1 MLQKKMEKMKIRQKL
16 NFGYSVVIVLM
27 IVSGLFSIISL
38 RTLYGNLTSFRNG
51 ARKAQASTQMSRVH
65 INVAARNIREMA
77 LNPDTGSYPT
87 FRVEIEERVQ
97 EAWAELESI
106 KETGLIEDEL
116 FNKFSDSL
124 EEWVTIGYDIMAEIE
139 AGNRDMATQM
149 ILEECVPALDEL
161 TTTAQE
167 INAVTEE
174 LTADAIS
181 SSKNSFGIG
190 VITIIAFILLAT
202 ALSAYI
208 GKTIIYAVTAPLV
221 EIEAVAKGLSH
232 GNLHNDLTYKSE
244 DELGSL
250 ANNLRDSIKTLS
262 TYVDDIS
269 RTMNEFSKGNFVVQP
284 EVEWK
289 GDFEGIHDSFMMFED
304 KMAETIRG
312 IQEVAEQVKSGSD
325 NVSDSSTDLAQAATE
340 QAGIAQ
346 ELAATIESVSGQV
359 SQNAESAKEIS
370 RKVENVGE
378 EIFQGNEKMQ
388 EMVLS
393 MKEIS
398 NASQEIGKIIATIN
412 DIASQTNLL
421 ALNASIEA
429 ARAGEAGR
437 GFAVVADQV
446 STLASQSS
454 DAAKEST
461 VLIES
466 SMRAVKKG
474 VVIAEE
480 TAKQLE
486 NVVTG
491 SKTITEE
498 VNKVASALEA
508 QEDSFAQINTGVDN
522 INDVVQTN
530 AATSEECAA
539 ASQEMNNQAGA
550 LESLV
555 SRFNI

>member
-1 MLQKKMEKMKIRQKL
+1 MLTKKMEKMKMQQKL
-16 NFGYSVVIVLM
+16 NFGYIIVIVLM
-27 IVSGLFSIISL
+27 VISGLFSIISL
-38 RTLYGNLTSFRNG
+38 RTLYGNLTSYTNG
-51 ARKAQASTQMSRVH
+51 AQVVETATQMSRVH
-65 INVAARNIREMA
+65 INVAARDIREMA
-77 LNPDTGSYPT
+77 LNDDTSAYST
-87 FRVEIEERVQ
+87 YKAEIEERV
-97 EAWAELESI
+97 EKAREEIVAL
-106 KETGLIEDEL
+106 KATGLIDADTVES
-116 FNKFSDSL
+116 FSNSL
-124 EEWVTIGYDIMAEIE
+124 EEWIEVGYEIIGELE
-139 AGNRDMATQM
+139 AGNREEATQL
-149 ILEECVPALDEL
+149 IFNDCVPLLNKLITA
-161 TTTAQE
+161 AQE
-167 INAVTEE
+167 IDVIAGDITNEALISSRNSFYIGVAVT
-174 LTADAIS
+174 
-181 SSKNSFGIG
+181 
-190 VITIIAFILLAT
+190 IAFIILAT
-202 ALSAYI
+202 ILSFYI
-208 GKTIIYAVTAPLV
+208 GRKIIVAVTTPLV
-221 EIEAVAKGLSH
+221 EIESVAKGLAQ
-232 GNLHNDLTYKSE
+232 GNLHNDLTYQSE
-244 DELGSL
+244 DEIGSL
-250 ANNLRDSIKTLS
+250 ADNLRDSIKTLS

-269 RTMNEFSKGNFVVQP
+269 RTMSEFSKGNFVVQP
-284 EVEWK
+284 AVEWK
-289 GDFEGIHDSFMMFED
+289 GDFEGIHESFMMFED
-304 KMAETIRG
+304 KMADTIRG

-370 RKVENVGE
+370 RKVENMGE

-491 SKTITEE
+491 SKTITAE
-498 VNKVASALEA
+498 VSKVANALEA
-508 QEDSFAQINTGVDN
+508 QEDSFAQINSGVDN

-530 AATSEECAA
+530 AATSQECAA

-555 SRFNI
+555 GKFNI